1 MGAERGW
8 EEKEGV
14 GASELLQNQPLWSQ
28 HWVIPKVKNIVVRKL
43 QLFCLKEK
51 QAKNSF
57 PT

>member
-1 MGAERGW
+1 
-8 EEKEGV
+8 V